1 MRRIRSWP
9 EENLVVV
16 LSITLSVLADQLEER
31 QFHQSL
37 LRDVVDVTAPNMLWS
52 VYPESP
58 PCAVEANMLGY
69 SLAAK
74 AHILRG
80 LRFLAE
86 PSELLLKQV
95 FEW

>member
-9 EENLVVV
+9 EENLVFV
-16 LSITLSVLADQLEER
+16 LSRTLSVLADQPEER
-31 QFHQSL
+31 QFHQE
-37 LRDVVDVTAPNMLWS
+37 
-52 VYPESP
+52 VYPASP
-58 PCAVEANMLGY
+58 PCAVEPNMLGH

-74 AHILRG
+74 THILRG
-80 LRFLAE
+80 LRYPIE